1 MGKKIMIMVALMT
14 AATTSLLIEVHLH
27 GRDGVWGIA
36 CAPHSWL
43 SQAYEEHHLKS
54 RRINLASDYDLYD
67 ATTWSRL
74 TDLRRRHKP
83 QRLWFFLP
91 CTKWSQWSSINY
103 NTEEKRNK
111 LETARRRERRMLWF
125 VNKFLK
131 ETLDEDPD
139 VEIYYEWP
147 WPYTGW
153 SQHPLVD
160 LSEDL
165 QRRGLR
171 WLDYRIDGYNYGIME
186 ENTTPSVLDEFQ
198 DDHLLSETDLEVFS
212 LLSNSSEAMAREARA
227 AKDYSYQTMENI
239 LMAAHRN
246 LQPLASNNRRWG
258 DSDTTR
264 LLLGGYS
271 HGAFARLTKN
281 TRRYQE
287 FTHYI
292 NDYLAHHVPHHTW
305 TSLMISFN
313 CGTTVHQ
320 DHHNLSGS
328 QNVLHCLGHF
338 EHGGLWLQGTPPDG
352 YEVTRR
358 RLMDGNCS
366 NGHVVNARYRIV
378 TFDPKT
384 SHTTQAW
391 RGFRITISSY
401 TTRLL
406 PQMTRE
412 DRAQLQRH
420 SFRLT
425 SSTTTSSMNQ
435 AVMMPVEA
443 SPLGGQ
449 DENQS
454 VSNEA
459 AGHPTYRNLAKI
471 VKVKIKFVLF
481 MDMAT
486 KLRAFSERWL
496 GNFPKP
502 RLLIMDAAKAFSSET
517 MHEFTSDLNIQMSFV
532 VEKEA

>member
-1 MGKKIMIMVALMT
+1 MIMVALMT

-171 WLDYRIDGYNYGIME
+171 WLDYRIDGYNYGVRI
-186 ENTTPSVLDEFQ
+186 
-198 DDHLLSETDLEVFS
+198 
-212 LLSNSSEAMAREARA
+212 EA
-227 AKDYSYQTMENI
+227 T
-239 LMAAHRN
+239 
-246 LQPLASNNRRWG
+246 
-258 DSDTTR
+258 
-264 LLLGGYS
+264 
-271 HGAFARLTKN
+271 
-281 TRRYQE
+281 
-287 FTHYI
+287 
-292 NDYLAHHVPHHTW
+292 
-305 TSLMISFN
+305 
-313 CGTTVHQ
+313 
-320 DHHNLSGS
+320 
-328 QNVLHCLGHF
+328 
-338 EHGGLWLQGTPPDG
+338 
-352 YEVTRR
+352 
-358 RLMDGNCS
+358 
-366 NGHVVNARYRIV
+366 
-378 TFDPKT
+378 
-384 SHTTQAW
+384 
-391 RGFRITISSY
+391 
-401 TTRLL
+401 
-406 PQMTRE
+406 
-412 DRAQLQRH
+412 
-420 SFRLT
+420 
-425 SSTTTSSMNQ
+425 
-435 AVMMPVEA
+435 
-443 SPLGGQ
+443 GQ
-449 DENQS
+449 
-454 VSNEA
+454 
-459 AGHPTYRNLAKI
+459 
-471 VKVKIKFVLF
+471 FVR
-481 MDMAT
+481 
-486 KLRAFSERWL
+486 KR
-496 GNFPKP
+496 
-502 RLLIMDAAKAFSSET
+502 
-517 MHEFTSDLNIQMSFV
+517 
-532 VEKEA
+532 